1 MISREDLEN
10 ISIGLGE
17 DYGGG
22 WQDYDLYYKG
32 KHIAT
37 YKCSG
42 RIRMAIDEEAYQKL
56 ELDEQVEKELKEFYP
71 ISMLSEDQMAEA
83 KKIANESNKLEAV
96 KYIRDLVPSEGLKGA
111 KAYFDLY
118 LDDGNNY

>member
-1 MISREDLEN
+1 MISREDLKN
-10 ISIGLGE
+10 ISISLGE

-37 YKCSG
+37 YRCSG
-42 RIRMAIDEEAYQKL
+42 RVRMDINEEVYSKL
-56 ELDEQVEKELKEFYP
+56 EVDEQVEKELREFYP

-83 KKIANESNKLEAV
+83 KKIAKESSQLEAI

-118 LDDGNNY
+118 LDDRNN

>member
-1 MISREDLEN
+1 MISKEDLEN

-42 RIRMAIDEEAYQKL
+42 HVRMVIDEEVYRKL
-56 ELDEQVEKELKEFYP
+56 EIDEQVEAELKEMFP
-71 ISMLSEDQMAEA
+71 KTMLTDEQFEKA
-83 KKIANESNKLEAV
+83 KEIANSEIPLKAV
-96 KYIRDLVPSEGLKGA
+96 QYIHSVIPDEGLKGA

-118 LDDGNNY
+118 LDNRRY

>member
-10 ISIGLGE
+10 ISISLGE

-42 RIRMAIDEEAYQKL
+42 HIRMAINEEEYNKL
-56 ELDEQVEKELKEFYP
+56 EVDEQVEKELKEFYP
-71 ISMLSEDQMAEA
+71 ISLLSEGQIAFARHFAEWGA
-83 KKIANESNKLEAV
+83 EHLKK
-96 KYIRDLVPSEGLKGA
+96 
-111 KAYFDLY
+111 
-118 LDDGNNY
+118 

>member
-10 ISIGLGE
+10 ISISLGE

-42 RIRMAIDEEAYQKL
+42 HIRMAINEEVYNKL
-56 ELDEQVEKELKEFYP
+56 EVDEQIEKELRDFYP

-83 KKIANESNKLEAV
+83 KKIAKESSQLEAI
-96 KYIRDLVPSEGLKGA
+96 KYIRDLIPNEGLKGA

-118 LDDGNNY
+118 LDDRKY